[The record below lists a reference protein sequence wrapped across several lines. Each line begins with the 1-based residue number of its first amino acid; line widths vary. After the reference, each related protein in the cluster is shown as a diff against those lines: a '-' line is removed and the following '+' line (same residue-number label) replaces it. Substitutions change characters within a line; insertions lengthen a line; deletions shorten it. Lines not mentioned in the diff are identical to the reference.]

1 MAFQV
6 AVDHEK
12 CKGCEE
18 CVEVCTVRVL
28 EMQEGKAAPVN
39 VKECLG
45 CKTCVDVC
53 KEQAIIVGELQ
64 VEMSEI
70 ARLLLRDIL

>member
-45 CKTCVDVC
+45 CKTCVDAC
-53 KEQAIIVGELQ
+53 KEQAIIVEELQ